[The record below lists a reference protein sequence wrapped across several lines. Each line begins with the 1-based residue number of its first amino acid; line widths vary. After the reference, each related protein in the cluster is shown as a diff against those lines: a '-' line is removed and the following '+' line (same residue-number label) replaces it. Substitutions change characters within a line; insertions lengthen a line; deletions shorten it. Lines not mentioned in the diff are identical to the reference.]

1 MFVTWRL
8 AGKLP
13 SFRKCA
19 DYGHAFAQ
27 RDLRLDRKKNGPLW
41 LRKSEVA
48 QCFLMNLLDG
58 AGGQYELHA
67 FVIMSNHVH
76 LLLTPWI
83 ELATIT
89 RAIKGKSARQANAL
103 VGRTGLSFWQDE
115 SFDHWIRHPRQ
126 FERVRTYIER
136 NPVRAGPVERPEQWP
151 YSSASGPQAEACAT
165 ILPFP
170 KSTLKRAAFLVVY
183 AF

>member
-1 MFVTWRL
+1 
-8 AGKLP
+8 
-13 SFRKCA
+13 
-19 DYGHAFAQ
+19 
-27 RDLRLDRKKNGPLW
+27 
-41 LRKSEVA
+41 
-48 QCFLMNLLDG
+48 MNLLDG